1 MLVVST
7 VFCFI
12 NAKFLLFLFQK
23 RLFSI
28 NAVKQMN
35 FKKYKNLGHKRMLD
49 IKYIAENPDVIKDGL
64 AKKGYS
70 KDVIVVDALIAL
82 YKDINK
88 LKTSSQSLSEEK
100 NKLSNSI
107 KSASAEERPAIIA
120 KSKALG
126 EELKVEQE
134 KLAAEQ
140 AKFDDIM
147 LRMPNMPSA
156 ESPVGPDDS
165 ANVVRRK
172 VGELPHFDFTPRD
185 HVELMELNDWSEMER
200 IAKVSG
206 SRTYAIKNDLAQL
219 ELAIHMM
226 VLDKLRS
233 HGFTVITV
241 PSISKEK
248 PLYGQGYLPF
258 SRDEI
263 YYMPADD
270 IYLSG
275 TAELILNSLRADE
288 ILSEN
293 ELPILYAGFSP
304 CFRREAGAAGKDTRG
319 LVRVHQFMKT
329 EQFVICKND
338 IAESEKWHQKLL
350 AISEE
355 VLQDL
360 ELPYQVLEVCTGD
373 MGAPK
378 YRQYDLEAWVPSQNC
393 YRETHSCSN
402 ITEWQ
407 ARRTN
412 LRYRDNADGKVKYV
426 HTLNN
431 TGIATPRALVP
442 FIENHQNADGTVN
455 IPVKL
460 RPYLGGKAKI
470 GKNA

>member
-1 MLVVST
+1 
-7 VFCFI
+7 
-12 NAKFLLFLFQK
+12 
-23 RLFSI
+23 
-28 NAVKQMN
+28 
-35 FKKYKNLGHKRMLD
+35 MLD
-49 IKYIAENPDVIKDGL
+49 IKFIADNTDWVKQSL
-64 AKKGYS
+64 NRKGFAAE
-70 KDVIVVDALIAL
+70 KVDELL
-82 YKDINK
+82 NTYYEMNK
-88 LKTSSQSLSEEK
+88 LKTSSQALAEEK

-107 KSASAEERPAIIA
+107 KSASNEERPAIIA
-120 KSKALG
+120 KSKAVG
-126 EELKVEQE
+126 EEFKKQQEELIVLEQ
-134 KLAAEQ
+134 
-140 AKFDDIM
+140 KFNDMM
-147 LRMPNMPSA
+147 LRMPNYPSA
-156 ESPVGPDDS
+156 ESPDGPDDS

-172 VGELPHFDFTPRD
+172 VGKIPHFDFVPKD
-185 HVELMELNDWSEMER
+185 HIELMEINDWSEMER

-219 ELAIHMM
+219 ELAIHMLVM
-226 VLDKLRS
+226 DKLRAR
-233 HGFTVITV
+233 GFTLITV
-241 PSISKEK
+241 PALSKEK
-248 PLYGQGYLPF
+248 PLYNQGYLPF
-258 SRDEI
+258 ARDEI

-288 ILSEN
+288 MLTEAD
-293 ELPILYAGFSP
+293 LPILYAGFSP

-319 LVRVHQFMKT
+319 LIRVHQFFKT

-338 IAESEKWHQKLL
+338 LSESEKWHQTLL
-350 AISEE
+350 QISEE
-355 VLQDL
+355 ILQDL

-412 LRYRDNADGKVKYV
+412 LRYRGNDGKVRFC

-442 FIENHQNADGTVN
+442 FIENHQQADGSVR
-455 IPVKL
+455 IPEKL
-460 RPYLGGKAKI
+460 QPYLGGKKFI
-470 GKNA
+470 GKNAK

>member
-1 MLVVST
+1 
-7 VFCFI
+7 
-12 NAKFLLFLFQK
+12 
-23 RLFSI
+23 
-28 NAVKQMN
+28 
-35 FKKYKNLGHKRMLD
+35 MLD
-49 IKYIAENPDVIKDGL
+49 IKYIIANKELIRDGL
-64 AKKGYS
+64 AKKGYD
-70 KDVIVVDALIAL
+70 KVINIDELETL
-82 YKDINK
+82 FLNLNK
-88 LKTSSQSLSEEK
+88 LKTSSQALSEEK

-107 KSASAEERPAIIA
+107 KSASSEERPLIIA
-120 KSKALG
+120 KSKQLG
-126 EELKVEQE
+126 EELKKELE
-134 KLAAEQ
+134 ELDKLQAE
-140 AKFDDIM
+140 FDLLM
-147 LRMPNMPSA
+147 LKMPNMPSS
-156 ESPVGPDDS
+156 ESPIGPDDS

-172 VGELPHFDFTPRD
+172 VGEPRNFDFVPKD
-185 HVELMELNDWSEMER
+185 HVELMEFNDWSELER

-206 SRTYAIKNDLAQL
+206 SRTYAIKNELARL
-219 ELAIHMM
+219 ELAMHMM
-226 VLDKLRS
+226 VLDMLTA
-233 HGFTVITV
+233 HGFTTVTV

-263 YYMPADD
+263 YYLQQDD
-270 IYLSG
+270 VYLSG

-288 ILSEN
+288 ILNEA

-319 LVRVHQFMKT
+319 LTRVHQFMKT

-355 VLQDL
+355 VLQAL

-431 TGIATPRALVP
+431 TGIATPRVLVP
-442 FIENHQNADGTVN
+442 FLENHQTEDGRIR
-455 IPVKL
+455 IPEKL
-460 RPYLGGKAKI
+460 QPYMMGKKYI

>member
-1 MLVVST
+1 
-7 VFCFI
+7 
-12 NAKFLLFLFQK
+12 
-23 RLFSI
+23 
-28 NAVKQMN
+28 
-35 FKKYKNLGHKRMLD
+35 MLD
-49 IKYIAENPDVIKDGL
+49 IKFIADNTDWV
-64 AKKGYS
+64 KKSLSRKGFEPE
-70 KDVIVVDALIAL
+70 KVDELL
-82 YKDINK
+82 KVFYEMNK
-88 LKTSSQSLSEEK
+88 LKTSSQALAEEK

-107 KSASAEERPAIIA
+107 KSASAEERQAIIA
-120 KSKALG
+120 RSKEVG
-126 EELKVEQE
+126 EQFKAEQE
-134 KLAAEQ
+134 QLAQIEAE
-140 AKFDDIM
+140 FNDMM
-147 LRMPNMPSA
+147 LRMPNYPSA
-156 ESPVGPDDS
+156 ESPDGPDDS

-185 HVELMELNDWSEMER
+185 HIELMEINDWSEMER

-219 ELAIHMM
+219 EIAIHMLVM
-226 VLDKLRS
+226 DKLRA
-233 HGFTVITV
+233 HGFTLITV
-241 PSISKEK
+241 PALSKEK
-248 PLYGQGYLPF
+248 PLYNQGYLQF
-258 SRDEI
+258 ARDEI

-288 ILSEN
+288 MLTEN

-319 LVRVHQFMKT
+319 LVRVHQFFKT

-338 IAESEKWHQKLL
+338 VNESEKWHKKLL
-350 AISEE
+350 EISEE

-402 ITEWQ
+402 ITDWQ

-412 LRYRDNADGKVKYV
+412 LRYRGNDGKVQFC

-442 FIENHQNADGTVN
+442 FIENHQQADGTVR
-455 IPVKL
+455 IPAKL
-460 RPYLGGKAKI
+460 QPYLGGKKFI
-470 GKNA
+470 GKNAK

>member
-1 MLVVST
+1 M
-7 VFCFI
+7 
-12 NAKFLLFLFQK
+12 
-23 RLFSI
+23 
-28 NAVKQMN
+28 M
-35 FKKYKNLGHKRMLD
+35 D
-49 IKYIAENPDVIKDGL
+49 IKYIIANKELVRDGL
-64 AKKGYS
+64 AKKGYANIINI
-70 KDVIVVDALIAL
+70 DELEVL
-82 YKDINK
+82 YLNLNK
-88 LKTSSQSLSEEK
+88 LKTSSQAMSEEK

-120 KSKALG
+120 KSKELG
-126 EELKVEQE
+126 EKLKNELEE
-134 KLAAEQ
+134 LDKLQAE
-140 AKFDDIM
+140 FDLFM
-147 LRMPNMPSA
+147 LKMPNMPSP
-156 ESPVGPDDS
+156 ESPVGSDDS
-165 ANVVRRK
+165 ANVVCRK
-172 VGELPHFDFTPRD
+172 VGEPRQFDFTPKD
-185 HVELMELNDWSEMER
+185 HVELMELNDWAELER

-206 SRTYAIKNDLAQL
+206 SRTYAIKNDLARL
-219 ELAIHMM
+219 ELAMHMM
-226 VLDKLRS
+226 VLDKLTEY
-233 HGFTVITV
+233 GFTTITV

-263 YYMPADD
+263 YYLQQDD

-288 ILSEN
+288 ILNEA

-319 LVRVHQFMKT
+319 LTRVHQFMKT

-378 YRQYDLEAWVPSQNC
+378 YRQYDLEAWVPTQNC

-412 LRYRDNADGKVKYV
+412 LRYRDNVDGKVKYV

-431 TGIATPRALVP
+431 TGIATPRVLVP
-442 FIENHQNADGTVN
+442 FMENHQMEDGRIR
-455 IPVKL
+455 IPEKL
-460 RPYLGGKAKI
+460 QPYMMGKKFI

>member
-1 MLVVST
+1 
-7 VFCFI
+7 
-12 NAKFLLFLFQK
+12 
-23 RLFSI
+23 
-28 NAVKQMN
+28 
-35 FKKYKNLGHKRMLD
+35 MLD
-49 IKYIAENPDVIKDGL
+49 IKFIIDNQQYVKDSL
-64 AKKGYS
+64 AKKGFATEN
-70 KDVIVVDALIAL
+70 VDRLISSYL
-82 YKDINK
+82 EMNK
-88 LKTSSQSLSEEK
+88 LKTSSQALAEEK

-107 KSASAEERPAIIA
+107 KSASAEERPNIIA

-126 EELKVEQE
+126 EKLKKEQE
-134 KLAAEQ
+134 ELSKIEADFELQ
-140 AKFDDIM
+140 M
-147 LRMPNMPSA
+147 LKMPNYPSPDCPVA
-156 ESPVGPDDS
+156 ADESG
-165 ANVVRRK
+165 NVVIRK
-172 VGELPHFDFTPRD
+172 VGEPRKFDFTPRD
-185 HVELMELNDWSEMER
+185 HIELMELNDWSEMER

-226 VLDKLRS
+226 VLDKLRN
-233 HGFTVITV
+233 HGFSVITV
-241 PSISKEK
+241 PALSKEK

-270 IYLSG
+270 LYLSG

-288 ILSEN
+288 ILQEN

-360 ELPYQVLEVCTGD
+360 ELPYQVLDICTGD

-402 ITEWQ
+402 ITDWQ

-442 FIENHQNADGTVN
+442 FIENHQNADGSVN
-455 IPVKL
+455 IPTKL
-460 RPYLGGKAKI
+460 QPYLGGKKVI
-470 GKNA
+470 GKGK

>member
-1 MLVVST
+1 
-7 VFCFI
+7 
-12 NAKFLLFLFQK
+12 
-23 RLFSI
+23 
-28 NAVKQMN
+28 
-35 FKKYKNLGHKRMLD
+35 MLD
-49 IKYIAENPDVIKDGL
+49 IKFIIENKDQVQDGL
-64 AKKGYS
+64 NKKGYA
-70 KDVIVVDALIAL
+70 KIINLDELISL
-82 YKDINK
+82 HGSINK
-88 LKTSSQSLSEEK
+88 LKTSSQALAEEK

-107 KSASAEERPAIIA
+107 KSALAEERPAIIA

-126 EELKVEQE
+126 EELKKELE
-134 KLAAEQ
+134 ELDAEQ
-140 AKFDDIM
+140 AKFNDIM
-147 LRMPNMPSA
+147 LRMPNMPSP
-156 ESPVGPDDS
+156 ECPVGPDES
-165 ANVVRRK
+165 GNVALCTA
-172 VGELPHFDFTPRD
+172 GAIPHIDLKPRD

-206 SRTYAIKNDLAQL
+206 SRTYAIKNDLAKL
-219 ELAIHMM
+219 ELAMHML
-226 VLDKLRS
+226 VLDKLRE

-270 IYLSG
+270 VYLSG

-288 ILSEN
+288 ILNEA

-329 EQFVICKND
+329 EQFIICKND
-338 IAESEKWHQKLL
+338 VKESDKWHKTLL
-350 AISEE
+350 SISEE

-360 ELPYQVLEVCTGD
+360 ELPYQVLDICTGD

-412 LRYRDNADGKVKYV
+412 LRYRDNADNRVKYV

-442 FIENHQNADGTVN
+442 FIECHQNEDGSVN
-455 IPVKL
+455 IPAKL
-460 RPYLGGKAKI
+460 QLYMGGKTKI
-470 GKNA
+470 GKNL

>member
-1 MLVVST
+1 
-7 VFCFI
+7 
-12 NAKFLLFLFQK
+12 
-23 RLFSI
+23 
-28 NAVKQMN
+28 
-35 FKKYKNLGHKRMLD
+35 MLD
-49 IKYIAENPDVIKDGL
+49 IKFIIENTDLVKEGI
-64 AKKGYS
+64 AKKGYT
-70 KDVIVVDALIAL
+70 KEDLDIDALIAL

-88 LKTSSQSLSEEK
+88 LKTSSQALAEEK

-107 KSASAEERPAIIA
+107 KSAAPEDRAAIIA
-120 KSKALG
+120 KSKSIG
-126 EELKVEQE
+126 EEFKSEQE
-134 KLAAEQ
+134 KLATEQ
-140 AKFDDIM
+140 EKFNLMM
-147 LRMPNMPSA
+147 LKMPNLPSP

-165 ANVVRRK
+165 GNVVRRR

-185 HVELMELNDWSEMER
+185 HIELMELNDWSEMER

-206 SRTYAIKNDLAQL
+206 SRTYAIKNDLAKL
-219 ELAIHMM
+219 ELAMHMM
-226 VLDKLRS
+226 VLDKLRNN
-233 HGFTVITV
+233 GFTVITV

-258 SRDEI
+258 SRDEV
-263 YYMPADD
+263 YYLQQDD

-288 ILSEN
+288 ILQEN
-293 ELPILYAGFSP
+293 ELPVLYAGFSP

-338 IAESEKWHQKLL
+338 IKESEKWHQKLL
-350 AISEE
+350 QISEE

-412 LRYRDNADGKVKYV
+412 LRYRDNADGKVKFV

-431 TGIATPRALVP
+431 TGIAPPRALVP
-442 FIENHQNADGTVN
+442 FIENHQNADGSVN
-455 IPVKL
+455 IPKKL
-460 RPYLGGKAKI
+460 QPYMGGKKVI
-470 GKNA
+470 GKNCK

>member
-1 MLVVST
+1 M
-7 VFCFI
+7 F
-12 NAKFLLFLFQK
+12 
-23 RLFSI
+23 
-28 NAVKQMN
+28 
-35 FKKYKNLGHKRMLD
+35 D
-49 IKYIAENPDVIKDGL
+49 IKYIMENPEAIKEGM
-64 AKKGYS
+64 AKKGYMQ
-70 KDVIVVDALIAL
+70 KDIDVDALIAL
-82 YKDINK
+82 YKDIAK
-88 LKTSSQSLSEEK
+88 LKTSSQALSEEK

-107 KSASAEERPAIIA
+107 KSASAEERPNIIA
-120 KSKALG
+120 KSKAIG
-126 EELKVEQE
+126 EELKVELD
-134 KLAAEQ
+134 KLDVEQ
-140 AKFDDIM
+140 KKYDEIM
-147 LRMPNMPSA
+147 WRMPNMPSPDC
-156 ESPVGPDDS
+156 PVGPDES
-165 ANVVRRK
+165 GNKVIRK
-172 VGELPHFDFTPRD
+172 VGEIPHFNFKPRD
-185 HVELMELNDWSEMER
+185 HVELMELNDWSELER
-200 IAKVSG
+200 ITKVSG

-219 ELAIHMM
+219 ELAMHMM
-226 VLDKLRS
+226 VLDKLRA

-241 PSISKEK
+241 PALSKEK

-270 IYLSG
+270 LYLSG

-288 ILSEN
+288 IIPEN

-338 IAESEKWHQKLL
+338 IKESEKWHQTLL
-350 AISEE
+350 KISEE

-360 ELPYQVLEVCTGD
+360 ELPYQVLDICTGD

-412 LRYRDNADGKVKYV
+412 LRYRDNADGKVKFV

-442 FIENHQNADGTVN
+442 FIECHQNEDGTVN
-455 IPVKL
+455 IPAKL
-460 RPYLGGKAKI
+460 QPYLGGKTKI

>member
-1 MLVVST
+1 
-7 VFCFI
+7 
-12 NAKFLLFLFQK
+12 
-23 RLFSI
+23 
-28 NAVKQMN
+28 
-35 FKKYKNLGHKRMLD
+35 MLD
-49 IKYIAENPDVIKDGL
+49 IKFIAENSDVIKEGL
-64 AKKGYS
+64 AKKGY
-70 KDVIVVDALIAL
+70 KPDAIDVDALIAL

-88 LKTSSQSLSEEK
+88 LKTSSQNLSEEK
-100 NKLSNSI
+100 NRLSNSI
-107 KSASAEERPAIIA
+107 KTVSAEERPAIIA
-120 KSKALG
+120 QSKALG

-140 AKFDDIM
+140 EKFDDIM

-165 ANVVRRK
+165 ANIVRRK
-172 VGELPHFDFTPRD
+172 VGAPKEFSFTPRD
-185 HVELMELNDWSEMER
+185 HIELMELNDWSEMER

-206 SRTYAIKNDLAQL
+206 SRTYAIKNELAKL

-226 VLDKLRS
+226 VLDKLS
-233 HGFTVITV
+233 ENGFTTITV

-263 YYMPADD
+263 YYLQQDD

-288 ILSEN
+288 ILNEN

-338 IAESEKWHQKLL
+338 LAESEKWHQKLL

-355 VLQDL
+355 ILQDL

-412 LRYRDNADGKVKYV
+412 LRYRDNTDGKVKYA

-442 FIENHQNADGTVN
+442 FMENHQNADGSVN
-455 IPVKL
+455 IPAKL
-460 RPYLGGKAKI
+460 QPYMGGKTKI
-470 GKNA
+470 GKAQ

>member
-70 KDVIVVDALIAL
+70 KDVIDVDALIAL

-275 TAELILNSLRADE
+275 TAELILNSLRDE
-288 ILSEN
+288 R
-293 ELPILYAGFSP
+293 PILYAGFSP

>member
-1 MLVVST
+1 
-7 VFCFI
+7 
-12 NAKFLLFLFQK
+12 
-23 RLFSI
+23 
-28 NAVKQMN
+28 
-35 FKKYKNLGHKRMLD
+35 MLD
-49 IKYIAENPDVIKDGL
+49 IKFIAENTDWVKKSL
-64 AKKGYS
+64 ARKGFAEE
-70 KDVIVVDALIAL
+70 KVDELL
-82 YKDINK
+82 NTYYEMNK
-88 LKTSSQSLSEEK
+88 YKTSSQVLAEEK

-107 KSASAEERPAIIA
+107 KSAGAEERPAIIA
-120 KSKALG
+120 KSKEIG
-126 EELKVEQE
+126 EQFKLEQE
-134 KLAAEQ
+134 KLSEIE
-140 AKFDDIM
+140 AKYNDMM
-147 LRMPNMPSA
+147 LRMPNYPSE
-156 ESPVGPDDS
+156 ESPDGPDDS
-165 ANVVRRK
+165 FNVVRRK
-172 VGELPHFDFTPRD
+172 VGEIPHFDFKPRD

-206 SRTYAIKNDLAQL
+206 ARTYAIKNDLAQL

-226 VLDKLRS
+226 VMDKLRAN
-233 HGFTVITV
+233 GFTLITV
-241 PSISKEK
+241 PAISKEK
-248 PLYGQGYLPF
+248 PLFNQGYLPF
-258 SRDEI
+258 ARDEI

-288 ILSEN
+288 VLTEAD
-293 ELPILYAGFSP
+293 LPILYAGFSP

-319 LVRVHQFMKT
+319 LVRVHQFFKT

-338 IAESEKWHQKLL
+338 LQESDKWHKKLL
-350 AISEE
+350 QISEE

-412 LRYRDNADGKVKYV
+412 LRYRENATGKMKFC

-442 FIENHQNADGTVN
+442 FMENHQQADGTIK
-455 IPVKL
+455 IPAKL
-460 RPYLGGKAKI
+460 QPYLGGKKVI

>member
-1 MLVVST
+1 
-7 VFCFI
+7 
-12 NAKFLLFLFQK
+12 
-23 RLFSI
+23 
-28 NAVKQMN
+28 
-35 FKKYKNLGHKRMLD
+35 MLD
-49 IKYIAENPDVIKDGL
+49 IKYIIANKELVREGL
-64 AKKGYS
+64 AKKGYE
-70 KDVIVVDALIAL
+70 KVIDVDDLEKL
-82 YKDINK
+82 YFNINK
-88 LKTSSQSLSEEK
+88 LKTSSQSMSEEK
-100 NKLSNSI
+100 NRLSNSI
-107 KSASAEERPAIIA
+107 KSATAEERPAIIA
-120 KSKALG
+120 KSKEIG
-126 EELKVEQE
+126 EELKKELE
-134 KLAAEQ
+134 ELDKLQAE
-140 AKFDDIM
+140 FDLMM
-147 LRMPNMPSA
+147 LKMPNMPSP

-165 ANVVRRK
+165 GNVVRRK
-172 VGELPHFDFTPRD
+172 VGTPRTFDFEPKD
-185 HVELMELNDWSEMER
+185 HVELMEMNDWSEMER

-206 SRTYAIKNDLAQL
+206 SRTYAIKNELARL
-219 ELAIHMM
+219 ELAMHMM
-226 VLDKLRS
+226 VLDKLS
-233 HGFTVITV
+233 ANGFTTITV

-263 YYMPADD
+263 YYLQQDD

-288 ILSEN
+288 ILNEN

-319 LVRVHQFMKT
+319 LTRVHQFMKT

-378 YRQYDLEAWVPSQNC
+378 YRQYDLEAWVPTQNC

-431 TGIATPRALVP
+431 TGIATPRVLVP
-442 FIENHQNADGTVN
+442 FLENHQQADGTIR
-455 IPVKL
+455 IPEKL
-460 RPYLGGKAKI
+460 QPYMMGKKVI
-470 GKNA
+470 GKNAR

>member
-1 MLVVST
+1 
-7 VFCFI
+7 
-12 NAKFLLFLFQK
+12 
-23 RLFSI
+23 
-28 NAVKQMN
+28 
-35 FKKYKNLGHKRMLD
+35 MLD
-49 IKYIAENPDVIKDGL
+49 IKYIISNKELIRDGL
-64 AKKGYS
+64 VKKGYD
-70 KDVIVVDALIAL
+70 KVINIDELETL
-82 YKDINK
+82 FLNLNK
-88 LKTSSQSLSEEK
+88 LKTSSQALSEEK

-107 KSASAEERPAIIA
+107 KSASSDERPLIIA
-120 KSKALG
+120 KSKQLG
-126 EELKVEQE
+126 EELKKELE
-134 KLAAEQ
+134 ELDKLQAE
-140 AKFDDIM
+140 FDLLM
-147 LRMPNMPSA
+147 LKIPNMPSS
-156 ESPVGPDDS
+156 ESPIGPDDS

-172 VGELPHFDFTPRD
+172 VGEPRNFDFVPKD
-185 HVELMELNDWSEMER
+185 HVELMEFNDWSELER

-206 SRTYAIKNDLAQL
+206 SRTYAIKNELARL
-219 ELAIHMM
+219 ELAMHMM
-226 VLDKLRS
+226 VLDMLTA
-233 HGFTVITV
+233 HGFTTVTV

-263 YYMPADD
+263 YYLQQDD
-270 IYLSG
+270 VYLSG

-288 ILSEN
+288 ILNEA

-319 LVRVHQFMKT
+319 LTRVHQFMKT

-355 VLQDL
+355 VLQAL

-431 TGIATPRALVP
+431 TGIATPRVLVP
-442 FIENHQNADGTVN
+442 FLENHQTEDGRIR
-455 IPVKL
+455 IPEKL
-460 RPYLGGKAKI
+460 QPYMMGKKYI

>member
-1 MLVVST
+1 MP
-7 VFCFI
+7 
-12 NAKFLLFLFQK
+12 
-23 RLFSI
+23 
-28 NAVKQMN
+28 
-35 FKKYKNLGHKRMLD
+35 D
-49 IKYIAENPDVIKDGL
+49 IKFILENKDLVLEGL
-64 AKKGYS
+64 KKKGYT
-70 KDVIVVDALIAL
+70 KEDLDIDELIGLHKKITA
-82 YKDINK
+82 
-88 LKTSSQSLSEEK
+88 LKTSSQALAEEK
-100 NKLSNSI
+100 NKLSNQI
-107 KSASAEERPAIIA
+107 KSASPDERPNIIA
-120 KSKALG
+120 KSKELG
-126 EELKVEQE
+126 EKFKLEEQE
-134 KLAAEQ
+134 LADLSE
-140 AKFDDIM
+140 KFELMM
-147 LRMPNMPSA
+147 LKMPNLPSP

-165 ANVVRRK
+165 ANVARRY
-172 VGELPHFDFTPRD
+172 VGEIPHFDFAPRD
-185 HVELMELNDWSEMER
+185 HIELMEINDWSEMER

-206 SRTYAIKNDLAQL
+206 SRTYAIKNDLAKL
-219 ELAIHMM
+219 ELAMHMF

-258 SRDEI
+258 SRDEV
-263 YYMPADD
+263 YYLPQDD

-288 ILSEN
+288 ILTEN
-293 ELPILYAGFSP
+293 DLPVLYAGFSP

-329 EQFVICKND
+329 EQFVICAGD
-338 IAESEKWHQKLL
+338 VAESEKWHQKLL
-350 AISEE
+350 QISEE
-355 VLQDL
+355 VLQDF
-360 ELPYQVLEVCTGD
+360 ELPYRVLEVCTGD

-402 ITEWQ
+402 ITDWQ

-412 LRYRDNADGKVKYV
+412 LRYRANADGKVKYA

-455 IPVKL
+455 IPPKLQPYMGGVK
-460 RPYLGGKAKI
+460 KI

>member
-1 MLVVST
+1 
-7 VFCFI
+7 
-12 NAKFLLFLFQK
+12 
-23 RLFSI
+23 
-28 NAVKQMN
+28 
-35 FKKYKNLGHKRMLD
+35 MLD
-49 IKYIAENPDVIKDGL
+49 IKYIIENKPLIQEGL
-64 AKKGYS
+64 DKKGYG
-70 KDVIVVDALIAL
+70 KVISLDELENL
-82 YKDINK
+82 YLEMNK
-88 LKTSSQSLSEEK
+88 LKTSSQAKSEEK
-100 NKLSNSI
+100 NKLSNAI

-120 KSKALG
+120 KSKEIG
-126 EELKVEQE
+126 EELKKELEELDAV
-134 KLAAEQ
+134 K
-140 AKFDDIM
+140 AKFDEIM
-147 LRMPNMPSA
+147 LRMPNMPSPQ
-156 ESPVGPDDS
+156 SPVGPDDS

-172 VGELPHFDFTPRD
+172 VGEPRKFEFKPRD

-206 SRTYAIKNDLAQL
+206 ARTYAIKNELAKL

-226 VLDKLRS
+226 VLDKLAA
-233 HGFTVITV
+233 HGFTTITV
-241 PSISKEK
+241 PSISKER

-288 ILSEN
+288 ILNEN

-319 LVRVHQFMKT
+319 LTRVHQFMKT

-338 IAESEKWHQKLL
+338 INESEKWHQKLL

-378 YRQYDLEAWVPSQNC
+378 YRQYDLEAWVPTQDC

-412 LRYRDNADGKVKYV
+412 LRYRDNADGKVKFV

-431 TGIATPRALVP
+431 TGVATPRVLVP
-442 FIENHQNADGTVN
+442 LLENHQNADGTVN
-455 IPVKL
+455 IPAKL
-460 RPYLGGKAKI
+460 QPYMGGKTVI
-470 GKNA
+470 GKGTAA

>member
-1 MLVVST
+1 
-7 VFCFI
+7 
-12 NAKFLLFLFQK
+12 
-23 RLFSI
+23 
-28 NAVKQMN
+28 
-35 FKKYKNLGHKRMLD
+35 MLD
-49 IKYIAENPDVIKDGL
+49 IKFIAENTDWVKKSL
-64 AKKGYS
+64 ARKGFDEKK
-70 KDVIVVDALIAL
+70 VDELL
-82 YKDINK
+82 DTYYEMNK
-88 LKTSSQSLSEEK
+88 YKTSSQVLAEEK

-120 KSKALG
+120 KSKELG
-126 EELKVEQE
+126 EQFKAEQE
-134 KLAAEQ
+134 KLNEIE
-140 AKFDDIM
+140 AKYNDMM
-147 LRMPNMPSA
+147 LRMPNYPSE
-156 ESPVGPDDS
+156 ESPDGPDDS

-172 VGELPHFDFTPRD
+172 VGEIPHFDFTPRD
-185 HVELMELNDWSEMER
+185 HIELMEFNDWSENER

-206 SRTYAIKNDLAQL
+206 TRTYAIKNDLAQL

-226 VLDKLRS
+226 VMDKLRAN
-233 HGFTVITV
+233 GFTLITV
-241 PSISKEK
+241 PAISKEK
-248 PLYGQGYLPF
+248 PLFNQGYLPF
-258 SRDEI
+258 ARDEI

-270 IYLSG
+270 VYLSG

-288 ILSEN
+288 VLTEAD
-293 ELPILYAGFSP
+293 LPILYAGFSP

-319 LVRVHQFMKT
+319 LVRVHQFFKT

-338 IAESEKWHQKLL
+338 LEESDKWHKKLL
-350 AISEE
+350 QISEE
-355 VLQDL
+355 ILQDL

-412 LRYRDNADGKVKYV
+412 LRYRENASGKMKFC

-442 FIENHQNADGTVN
+442 FMENHQQADGTIR
-455 IPVKL
+455 IPAKL
-460 RPYLGGKAKI
+460 QPYFGGKKFI
-470 GKNA
+470 GKNAK

>member
-1 MLVVST
+1 
-7 VFCFI
+7 
-12 NAKFLLFLFQK
+12 
-23 RLFSI
+23 
-28 NAVKQMN
+28 
-35 FKKYKNLGHKRMLD
+35 MLD
-49 IKYIAENPDVIKDGL
+49 IKYIVENPEIIKEGL
-64 AKKGYS
+64 AKKGYT
-70 KDVIVVDALIAL
+70 KEDIDIDALIAL
-82 YKDINK
+82 HKDINK
-88 LKTSSQSLSEEK
+88 LKTSSQALSEEK

-120 KSKALG
+120 KSKQIG
-126 EELKVEQE
+126 EELKAEQE

-140 AKFDDIM
+140 EKFDM
-147 LRMPNMPSA
+147 VMWRMPNMPSP
-156 ESPVGPDDS
+156 ESPVGKDDS
-165 ANVVRRK
+165 ENVVRRK
-172 VGELPHFDFTPRD
+172 VGELPKFDFTPRD
-185 HVELMELNDWSEMER
+185 HIELMELNDWSEMER

-206 SRTYAIKNDLAQL
+206 SRTYAIKNDLAKL
-219 ELAIHMM
+219 ELAMHML
-226 VLDKLRS
+226 VLDKLRAN
-233 HGFTVITV
+233 GFTVITV

-258 SRDEI
+258 SRDEV

-270 IYLSG
+270 LYLSG

-288 ILSEN
+288 ILQEN

-338 IAESEKWHQKLL
+338 VAESEKWHKKLL
-350 AISEE
+350 QISEE

-412 LRYRDNADGKVKYV
+412 LRYRDNADGKVRYV

-455 IPVKL
+455 IPEKL
-460 RPYLGGKAKI
+460 RPYMGGVAKI

>member
-1 MLVVST
+1 
-7 VFCFI
+7 
-12 NAKFLLFLFQK
+12 
-23 RLFSI
+23 
-28 NAVKQMN
+28 
-35 FKKYKNLGHKRMLD
+35 MLD
-49 IKYIAENPDVIKDGL
+49 IKFIIENTDLVKEGI
-64 AKKGYS
+64 AKKGYT
-70 KDVIVVDALIAL
+70 KEDLDIDALIAL

-88 LKTSSQSLSEEK
+88 LKTSSQALAEEK

-107 KSASAEERPAIIA
+107 KTAAPEERAAIIA
-120 KSKALG
+120 KSKSIG
-126 EELKVEQE
+126 EEFKSEQE
-134 KLAAEQ
+134 KLATEQ
-140 AKFDDIM
+140 EKFNLIM
-147 LRMPNMPSA
+147 LRMPNLPSP

-165 ANVVRRK
+165 GNVVRRR

-185 HVELMELNDWSEMER
+185 HIELMELNDWSEMER

-206 SRTYAIKNDLAQL
+206 SRTYAIKNDLAKL
-219 ELAIHMM
+219 ELAMHMM
-226 VLDKLRS
+226 VLDKLRNN
-233 HGFTVITV
+233 GFTVITV

-258 SRDEI
+258 SRDEV
-263 YYMPADD
+263 YYLQQDD

-288 ILSEN
+288 ILQEN
-293 ELPILYAGFSP
+293 ELPVLYAGFSP

-338 IAESEKWHQKLL
+338 INESEKWHQKLL
-350 AISEE
+350 QISEE

-402 ITEWQ
+402 ITDWQ

-412 LRYRDNADGKVKYV
+412 LRYRDNADGKVKFV

-442 FIENHQNADGTVN
+442 FIENHQNADGSVN

-460 RPYLGGKAKI
+460 QPYMGGKKVI
-470 GKNA
+470 GKNCK

>member
-1 MLVVST
+1 
-7 VFCFI
+7 
-12 NAKFLLFLFQK
+12 
-23 RLFSI
+23 
-28 NAVKQMN
+28 MN

-70 KDVIVVDALIAL
+70 KDVIDVDALIAL

-120 KSKALG
+120 KSKVLG

>member
-1 MLVVST
+1 
-7 VFCFI
+7 
-12 NAKFLLFLFQK
+12 
-23 RLFSI
+23 
-28 NAVKQMN
+28 
-35 FKKYKNLGHKRMLD
+35 MLD
-49 IKYIAENPDVIKDGL
+49 IKYIVENQDTVKKCL
-64 AKKGYS
+64 AKKGFAS
-70 KDVIVVDALIAL
+70 ENVDSLVSSYL
-82 YKDINK
+82 SMNK
-88 LKTSSQSLSEEK
+88 LKTSSQALAEEK
-100 NKLSNSI
+100 NRLSNSI
-107 KSASAEERPAIIA
+107 KTAAAEDRPAIIA
-120 KSKALG
+120 KSKQLG
-126 EELKVEQE
+126 EELKKQQEQLAVVE
-134 KLAAEQ
+134 AAFEEQ
-140 AKFDDIM
+140 M
-147 LRMPNMPSA
+147 LRMPNFPSEDCPVA
-156 ESPVGPDDS
+156 PDESG
-165 ANVVRRK
+165 NVVVRK
-172 VGELPHFDFTPRD
+172 VGSLPEFGFAPRD
-185 HVELMELNDWSEMER
+185 HIELMELNDWAEMER

-219 ELAIHMM
+219 ELAMHMM

-288 ILSEN
+288 ILPEA

-338 IAESEKWHQKLL
+338 LAESEKWHQKLL

-360 ELPYQVLEVCTGD
+360 ELPYQVLDICTGD

-402 ITEWQ
+402 ITDWQ

-442 FIENHQNADGTVN
+442 FIECHQNADGTVN
-455 IPVKL
+455 IPAKL
-460 RPYLGGKAKI
+460 RPYLGGKTKI

>member
-1 MLVVST
+1 
-7 VFCFI
+7 
-12 NAKFLLFLFQK
+12 
-23 RLFSI
+23 
-28 NAVKQMN
+28 
-35 FKKYKNLGHKRMLD
+35 MLD
-49 IKYIAENPDVIKDGL
+49 IKYIAENLAEIKEGL
-64 AKKGYS
+64 AKKGYTQ
-70 KDVIVVDALIAL
+70 DVIDVDALVAL
-82 YKDINK
+82 HKDINK
-88 LKTSSQSLSEEK
+88 LKTSSQALSEEK

-107 KSASAEERPAIIA
+107 KTASAEERPAIIA

-126 EELKVEQE
+126 EELKVELE

-147 LRMPNMPSA
+147 LRMPNMPSP
-156 ESPVGPDDS
+156 ESPVGKDDS
-165 ANVVRRK
+165 ENVVRRK
-172 VGELPHFDFTPRD
+172 VGEPRTFDFTPKD
-185 HVELMELNDWSEMER
+185 HVELMEFNDWSEMER

-219 ELAIHMM
+219 ELAVHMM

-288 ILSEN
+288 ILNEA

-350 AISEE
+350 QISEE

-412 LRYRDNADGKVKYV
+412 LRYRDNADGKVKFV

-455 IPVKL
+455 IPEKL
-460 RPYLGGKAKI
+460 RPYMGGKTKI

>member
-1 MLVVST
+1 
-7 VFCFI
+7 
-12 NAKFLLFLFQK
+12 
-23 RLFSI
+23 
-28 NAVKQMN
+28 
-35 FKKYKNLGHKRMLD
+35 MLD
-49 IKYIAENPDVIKDGL
+49 IKYIAENLAEIKEGL
-64 AKKGYS
+64 AKKGYTQ
-70 KDVIVVDALIAL
+70 DVIDVDALVAL
-82 YKDINK
+82 HKDINK
-88 LKTSSQSLSEEK
+88 LKTSSQALSEEK

-107 KSASAEERPAIIA
+107 KTASAEERPAIIA
-120 KSKALG
+120 KSKSLG
-126 EELKVEQE
+126 EELKVELE

-147 LRMPNMPSA
+147 LRMPNMPSP
-156 ESPVGPDDS
+156 ESPIGKDDS
-165 ANVVRRK
+165 ENVVRRK
-172 VGELPHFDFTPRD
+172 VGEPRKFDFAPKD
-185 HVELMELNDWSEMER
+185 HIELMELNDWSEMER

-219 ELAIHMM
+219 ELAVHMM

-288 ILSEN
+288 ILNEA

-350 AISEE
+350 QISEE

-378 YRQYDLEAWVPSQNC
+378 YRQYDLEAWVPSQSC

-412 LRYRDNADGKVKYV
+412 LRYRDNADGKVKFV

-455 IPVKL
+455 IPEKL
-460 RPYLGGKAKI
+460 RPYMGGKTKI

>member
-1 MLVVST
+1 
-7 VFCFI
+7 
-12 NAKFLLFLFQK
+12 
-23 RLFSI
+23 
-28 NAVKQMN
+28 
-35 FKKYKNLGHKRMLD
+35 MLD
-49 IKYIAENPDVIKDGL
+49 IKFILENKEFVQDGL
-64 AKKGYS
+64 KKKGYENIINL
-70 KDVIVVDALIAL
+70 DDLISL
-82 YKDINK
+82 HSSITK
-88 LKTSSQSLSEEK
+88 LKTSSQALAEEK

-107 KSASAEERPAIIA
+107 KGASAEERPNIIA

-126 EELKVEQE
+126 DELRQELDVLDTEQ
-134 KLAAEQ
+134 K
-140 AKFDDIM
+140 KFDEIM
-147 LRMPNMPSA
+147 LRMPNMPSPDC
-156 ESPVGPDDS
+156 PVGPDES
-165 ANVVRRK
+165 GNVVIRK
-172 VGELPHFDFTPRD
+172 VGEIPHFDFKPRD
-185 HVELMELNDWSEMER
+185 HVELMELNDWAEMER

-206 SRTYAIKNDLAQL
+206 SRTYAIKNDLAKL
-219 ELAIHMM
+219 ELAMHMM
-226 VLDKLRS
+226 VLDKLRE

-241 PSISKEK
+241 PSISKER

-270 IYLSG
+270 LYLSG

-288 ILSEN
+288 ILTEA

-338 IAESEKWHQKLL
+338 VNESNKWHQTLL
-350 AISEE
+350 QISEE

-360 ELPYQVLEVCTGD
+360 ELPYQVLDICTGD

-412 LRYRDNADGKVKYV
+412 LRYRSNADGKVKYV

-442 FIENHQNADGTVN
+442 FIECHQNADGSVN
-455 IPVKL
+455 IPAKL
-460 RPYLGGKAKI
+460 QPYMGGKTKI
-470 GKNA
+470 GKDVK

>member
-1 MLVVST
+1 
-7 VFCFI
+7 
-12 NAKFLLFLFQK
+12 
-23 RLFSI
+23 
-28 NAVKQMN
+28 
-35 FKKYKNLGHKRMLD
+35 MLD
-49 IKYIAENPDVIKDGL
+49 IKFIIENTDLVKEGI
-64 AKKGYS
+64 AKKGYT
-70 KDVIVVDALIAL
+70 KEDLDIDALIAL

-88 LKTSSQSLSEEK
+88 LKTSSQALAEEK

-107 KSASAEERPAIIA
+107 KSAALEDRAAIIA
-120 KSKALG
+120 KSKSIG
-126 EELKVEQE
+126 EEFKSEQE
-134 KLAAEQ
+134 KLATEQ
-140 AKFDDIM
+140 EKFNLMM
-147 LRMPNMPSA
+147 LKMPNLPSP

-165 ANVVRRK
+165 GNVVRRR

-185 HVELMELNDWSEMER
+185 HIELMELNDWSEMER

-206 SRTYAIKNDLAQL
+206 SRTYAIKNDLAKL
-219 ELAIHMM
+219 ELAMHMM
-226 VLDKLRS
+226 VLDKLRNN
-233 HGFTVITV
+233 GFTVITV

-258 SRDEI
+258 SRDEV
-263 YYMPADD
+263 YYLQQDD

-288 ILSEN
+288 ILQEN
-293 ELPILYAGFSP
+293 ELPVLYAGFSP

-338 IAESEKWHQKLL
+338 IKESEKWHQKLL
-350 AISEE
+350 QISEE
-355 VLQDL
+355 ILQDL

-412 LRYRDNADGKVKYV
+412 LRYRDNADGKVKFV

-442 FIENHQNADGTVN
+442 FIENHQNADGSVN
-455 IPVKL
+455 IPKKL
-460 RPYLGGKAKI
+460 QPYMGGKKVI
-470 GKNA
+470 GKNCK